1 MHRRWRDVSFS
12 DPKITFISDAIQGIH
27 TNRKRIRYDG
37 SPEGYRRPGRDHW
50 LGMGWQLRTT
60 WSTYRTRSQY
70 DGSPEGYRRPGRD
83 HWLGMGG
90 QLRLDKRRLLA
101 PDQAL
106 NFTSVPSFLSMV
118 RTSQTGATQSV
129 LSPLVHWEAGLGF
142 GSFGLPLSRLPAR
155 QATSLRPQEIRLVV
169 PDLVHSFVPS
179 VLSMVRTSQT
189 GATQSVLSPLVH
201 WEAGL
206 GFRFFCFRL
215 FCSPTRL
222 NSTPVLTRPLS
233 GSAETS
239 RGAHQCSVPLIQ
251 TMDDRHHHWR
261 TSSSMI
267 FEFDIHSG

>member
-1 MHRRWRDVSFS
+1 MTWRLFFWSEDHFPLWRHSRDPHKQEADPIRRLPRRL
-12 DPKITFISDAIQGIH
+12 PKARAWPLTGNGVTTTDHLIH
-27 TNRKRIRYDG
+27 VQNAESIRRL
-37 SPEGYRRPGRDHW
+37 PRRLPKARAWPLTGN
-50 LGMGWQLRTT
+50 GGTT
-60 WSTYRTRSQY
+60 TARY
-70 DGSPEGYRRPGRD
+70 E
-83 HWLGMGG
+83 
-90 QLRLDKRRLLA
+90 RRLLA